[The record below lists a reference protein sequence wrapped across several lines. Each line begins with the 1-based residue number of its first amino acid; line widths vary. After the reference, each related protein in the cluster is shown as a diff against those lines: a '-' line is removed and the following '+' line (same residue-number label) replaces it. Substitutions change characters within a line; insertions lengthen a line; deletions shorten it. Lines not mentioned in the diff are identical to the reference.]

1 MGRASQRAREATLRL
16 PPLRWREERIAE
28 LRDANRELRA
38 THRESRE
45 EHRHLQRRL
54 VAAQEESTRLQ
65 SELDAVRAGAL
76 RERAAAEAR
85 LSSVQAEG
93 AARVREARTKP
104 SFGAHLYA
112 DRRVFDET
120 RRAVTSGGDLAHAPR
135 VELMNKLKAYRFAES
150 HGVLVPEVHAV
161 WADLEAI
168 DWDALPDAFVLKSA
182 GGFSSHGVYPL
193 QRVAGGF
200 QVLGQDTLRTPEDI
214 VDALRRKV
222 ELRRVRG
229 PWFAEALLE
238 ERTQPGVL
246 PTDHKIYAFYGEVGH
261 VLLRRMTQHGNTRL
275 AHWQYL
281 DRDGGDLGD
290 VAEGRTVNPDLPT
303 PPNLSEMVELA
314 ERLSVAVPTP
324 MIRVDLYDTS
334 EGVRLGEFTVMPGGK
349 QHYRVDHDLALGTL
363 WDRAAGRLQRDLTNG
378 RPFALL
384 RGDHPVRTPLEPTRA
399 YGVSRAR

>member
-1 MGRASQRAREATLRL
+1 MLRL
-16 PPLRWREERIAE
+16 PPLRWREERIVE
-28 LRDANRELRA
+28 LREANRELRA
-38 THRESRE
+38 THRDLRTTHRELRE
-45 EHRHLQRRL
+45 EHRRL
-54 VAAQEESTRLQ
+54 EGRLAAAEEESTRLQ
-65 SELDAVRAGAL
+65 AELHAVRAGAL
-76 RERAAAEAR
+76 RERTAAEAR
-85 LSSVQAEG
+85 LTSVQAEG
-93 AARVREARTKP
+93 AARVREARTEP
-104 SFGAHLYA
+104 SFGAHLHA
-112 DRRVFDET
+112 DRRAFDET
-120 RRAVTSGGDLAHAPR
+120 RRAVTSGEDFTHAPR

-150 HGVLVPEVHAV
+150 HGVRVPEVHAV

-200 QVLGQDTLRTPEDI
+200 QILGQDTLRTPEDI
-214 VDALRRKV
+214 VAALRRNA
-222 ELRRVRG
+222 ELGRVRG
-229 PWFAEALLE
+229 PWFAEGLLQ
-238 ERTQPGVL
+238 ERTEPGVL

-281 DRDGGDLGD
+281 DRDGVDLGD

-303 PPNLSEMVELA
+303 PPNLEEMVEIA

-349 QHYRVDHDLALGTL
+349 QHYRADHDLALGTL
-363 WDRAAGRLQRDLTNG
+363 WDRAVGRLQRDLANG

-384 RGDHPVRTPLEPTRA
+384 RGEHPVRTPHEPTHA
-399 YGVSRAR
+399 SGVSWAH